1 MEEFRTKEV
10 LARLIVSLLG
20 APRVEVDG
28 RAVEVDTRKAIALLA
43 YLALTHEGHRRDAL
57 ATLLW
62 PDYDQERARAA
73 LRRTL
78 SALKAGLGEGWLEVS
93 RESIGLGRSADLWLD
108 VEEFNRLIAEN
119 HPEHLEE
126 AAALYRGDFLEG
138 FTLRDSPNF
147 DDWQF
152 FEAEQ
157 LRHRLAGGLERLV
170 QALAEQGRLEEAAEH
185 ARRWVALD
193 PLHEPAH
200 RWLMTVHAWAGDR
213 GAALRQYR
221 ECVRILDAELGVP
234 PLDETTQLSEAILE
248 NRVEPRLRIEP
259 HPAPASPARRAAYP
273 LVGRSAAW
281 SALSKAHA
289 AGSGHLAV
297 IEGEAGI
304 GKTRLA
310 EEFLTQTRAG
320 GAVVMGSRCYQGEQG
335 LAFGPI
341 ADLVRSVLA
350 ESAASLGDLPDH
362 WLGEA
367 ARLVPELREL
377 RPGLPELPPSE
388 AAQAR
393 FFEALRQVLL
403 APVIAD
409 TASVLFLDDLH
420 WADQSSLDF
429 LRYMVRRPEKGS
441 LGVLVTWR
449 TEEVPPGHTLRGW
462 LDELRRAGR
471 ATLVSLPRLAK
482 EDVAVLARG
491 AGLSEEL
498 TDGLYEET
506 EGLPFFVVEWL
517 EAIGHGADPE
527 RGFVGGRLLR
537 SRLET
542 VGELARQVLT
552 AAAVVGRSFDFETIS
567 SAGGRTEEETV
578 DALEELTLRG
588 LIRELPMKGALPSY
602 DFSHDRLRRLV
613 YEDASL
619 ARRRLLHRRVA
630 DALATRATRDGRLPS
645 SLVAFHYQSAGEDE
659 RAAQWHHRAGEQAR
673 AVYANREAIEHFQAA
688 LALGHEDR
696 APLHEAVADLLT
708 LVGEYGEAQ
717 ANYEMAAA
725 LVSPHDLATVEH
737 KLGNL
742 YGRRGVWE
750 LAEGHFEVA
759 FEALG
764 EVGVPGRRARLLAD
778 WSLAVHRLGR
788 TDEAIRLA
796 EEALRLAEGADDLQA
811 LAQTHNILGVLA
823 KGGGELETA
832 RRHLE
837 RSMGLAELLG
847 DIPAQVA
854 ALNNLSLVLGAA
866 GASEEGVELLQ
877 RALAVGKS
885 QEDRHREAALH
896 NNLADLLRAAGR
908 HEEAMSH
915 LKEAVGLFAEIG
927 ADEESPMQPEIW
939 KLVEW

>member
-1 MEEFRTKEV
+1 M
-10 LARLIVSLLG
+10 ARLIVSLLG
-20 APRVEVDG
+20 APRVELDG
-28 RAVEVDTRKAIALLA
+28 RAVEVDTRKATALLA
-43 YLALTHEGHRRDAL
+43 YLALSGEAHRRDAL

-78 SALKAGLGEGWLEVS
+78 SALKTGLGEGWLVAS
-93 RESIGLGRSADLWLD
+93 RESIGLRRSADLWLD
-108 VEEFNRLIAEN
+108 VEEFNRLIAHDDAER
-119 HPEHLEE
+119 LEE
-126 AAALYRGDFLEG
+126 AAALYRGDFLQG

-170 QALAEQGRLEEAAEH
+170 EALAGQGRLEEAAEQ

-234 PLDETTQLSEAILE
+234 PLDETMQLSEAILE
-248 NRVEPRLRIEP
+248 DRVEPKLRIESQ
-259 HPAPASPARRAAYP
+259 PAPTSPTRRSAYP

-281 SALSKAHA
+281 SALSKAHG

-310 EEFLTQTRAG
+310 EEFLTQARAG
-320 GAVVMGSRCYQGEQG
+320 GAVIMGSRCYQGEQG

-350 ESAASLGDLPDH
+350 ESASSLRDLPDH

-377 RPGLPELPPSE
+377 RPGVPELPPSE

-403 APVIAD
+403 APLIAD

-429 LRYMVRRPEKGS
+429 LRYLVRRPEGGS
-441 LGVLVTWR
+441 LRVLVTWR

-462 LDELRRAGR
+462 LEELRRAGR
-471 ATLVSLPRLAK
+471 ATLVSLPRLGK
-482 EDVAVLARG
+482 EDVAILARG
-491 AGLSEEL
+491 AGLNEEL
-498 TDGLYEET
+498 ADGLYEET

-517 EAIGHGADPE
+517 EAIGQGVDAE
-527 RGFVGGRLLR
+527 GLVGSRLLR
-537 SRLET
+537 SRLEA
-542 VGELARQVLT
+542 VSELARQVLT

-588 LIRELPMKGALPSY
+588 LIRELPMRGGSPSY
-602 DFSHDRLRRLV
+602 DFSHERLRRLV

-619 ARRRLLHRRVA
+619 ARRRLLHRRVG
-630 DALATRATRDGRLPS
+630 DALATRATHDGRLPAS
-645 SLVAFHYQSAGEDE
+645 QVAIHYQTAGEDE
-659 RAAQWHHRAGEQAR
+659 RAAQWHQRAGDQAR
-673 AVYANREAIEHFQAA
+673 AVYANREAIEHFEAA

-696 APLHEAVADLLT
+696 ALLHEAVADSLT
-708 LVGEYGEAQ
+708 VVGEYGRAQ

-725 LVSPHDLATVEH
+725 LSGPRELAGVEH

-742 YGRRGVWE
+742 YGRRGLWE

-759 FEALG
+759 LEALG
-764 EVGVPGRRARLLAD
+764 EVGVAGRRARLVAD
-778 WSLAVHRLGR
+778 RSLAVHRLGR
-788 TDEAIRLA
+788 TEEAIPLA

-811 LAQTHNILGVLA
+811 LAQAHNILGVLA
-823 KGGGELETA
+823 KGGGELEA
-832 RRHLE
+832 SRRHLE
-837 RSMGLAELLG
+837 RSLGLAELLG
-847 DIPAQVA
+847 DTPAQVA
-854 ALNNLSLVLGAA
+854 ALNNLSLVRGAA
-866 GASEEGVELLQ
+866 GDPEKGIELLE
-877 RALAVGKS
+877 RALAIGRA

-896 NNLADLLRAAGR
+896 NNLADLLQAAGR
-908 HEEAMSH
+908 QEEAMAH

-927 ADEESPMQPEIW
+927 SDEEGPMQPEIW